1 MRKGSLR
8 VGVAVVGLLALGTIS
23 AFAAVIT
30 PDNGTGTV
38 TLPPPNG
45 EYVTPSMF
53 HAYLEQGGVVT
64 AELEARHGRFFN
76 IQTRSGGSLG
86 GEVETFGSTVQLRIT
101 GRGPLAGWSRTISVP
116 TRCETHIGPRTP
128 GDSVQSF
135 PTVMYALEGGISGDP
150 DFDSIHIVAG
160 DAFGLK
166 SPGHTTLTDR
176 GDGTFQVDST
186 FNMSFRL
193 EYQGSASGALKGASG
208 VTEATVVVTAVPA
221 GSSND
226 TETTDG
232 VKPAAQ

>member
-1 MRKGSLR
+1 MRKGFLR
-8 VGVAVVGLLALGTIS
+8 IGFALVGILALGAIS

-64 AELEARHGRFFN
+64 AELEARHREFLN
-76 IQTRSGGSLG
+76 VRSTRGGSLG
-86 GEVETFGSTVQLRIT
+86 GEVETFGSTLQLKIT
-101 GRGPLAGWSRTISVP
+101 GQGPLAGWSRTINVP

-128 GDSVQSF
+128 GDPVQSF
-135 PTVMYALEGGISGDP
+135 PTVMYRLEGMITGDP
-150 DFDSIHIVAG
+150 DFDTLRIVAG
-160 DAFGLK
+160 TANGLH

-193 EYQGSASGALKGASG
+193 EYQGSASGALEGASG
-208 VTEATVVVTAVPA
+208 VTEATVVVTAVPT
-221 GSSND
+221 GSS
-226 TETTDG
+226 TQPKPTDG
-232 VKPAAQ
+232 VKPTAQ